1 FESNETIKLLE
12 KILASGINEKVAIKT
27 INSIL
32 SLRTTDEIYSTLDLS
47 IIDLQDA
54 SCKFLKI
61 GSTPSFIK
69 RGDQVMKV
77 QASNL
82 PIGIIDEFE
91 VEVVSEQMKAGD
103 LLIMMSD
110 GIFEGPKHIE
120 NHDLWVKRKMKS
132 FKTEDPQEIAD
143 LLMEEVIRTRAG
155 QIDDDMTVVV
165 IRLDHNTPKWAS
177 IPTGTFYLEKQEIS

>member
-1 FESNETIKLLE
+1 MIYRMRAVSSSKL
-12 KILASGINEKVAIKT
+12 V
-27 INSIL
+27 
-32 SLRTTDEIYSTLDLS
+32 
-47 IIDLQDA
+47 Q
-54 SCKFLKI
+54 
-61 GSTPSFIK
+61 TPSFIK

-165 IRLDHNTPKWAS
+165 IRLRPQHTKMGFHSDRYILSRTRDFLKYR
-177 IPTGTFYLEKQEIS
+177 II